1 MLQDSFGRRF
11 YYLRLSVTDIC
22 NFRCNYCLP
31 DGFQCDKSTP
41 DFLSL
46 KEISVFA
53 KAFAI
58 LGTEKIRLTGGEPA
72 LRRELPEIIAR
83 CKQIDGIK
91 KVAVTTNGYN
101 LPSVIS
107 SWHDAGLDALNV
119 SIDSL
124 NPANFKK
131 ITGHDRL
138 HKVLAGIERAQS
150 LGISS
155 IKVNAVLLKND
166 NATEIDQFIDWLKNQ
181 PVTLRFIELM
191 QTGDNEAF
199 FKAQHVSGASIIAKL
214 LKQGWQPI
222 IKTHDAGPA
231 EEFWHPDY
239 QGRIGVIRPYSKDFC
254 KSCNR
259 LRISALGKLHLCL
272 FANEGIDLREY
283 AQQEDAEQLAMAIT
297 HLITHKTPSHL
308 LHQGQSGMIQHL
320 SMLGG

>member
-11 YYLRLSVTDIC
+11 YYLRLSVTDVC

-31 DGFQCDKSTP
+31 DGFQCDKSIP
-41 DFLSL
+41 EFLSL
-46 KEISVFA
+46 KEIGVYA
-53 KAFAI
+53 KAFAA

-72 LRRELPEIIAR
+72 LRRELPEIIAQ
-83 CKQIDGIK
+83 CKQTEGIK

-101 LPSVIS
+101 LPSVID

-138 HKVLAGIERAQS
+138 HKVLVGIERAQS
-150 LGISS
+150 LGIRS
-155 IKVNAVLLKND
+155 IKINAVLLKKD
-166 NATEIDQFIDWLKNQ
+166 NASEIDQFIEWLKNK

-199 FKAQHVSGASIIAKL
+199 FKKQHLSGALIIEELINK
-214 LKQGWQPI
+214 GWQPI
-222 IKTHDAGPA
+222 IKAHDAGPA
-231 EEFWHPDY
+231 EEYWHPDF
-239 QGRIGVIRPYSKDFC
+239 QGRVGVIRPYSKDFC

-272 FANEGIDLREY
+272 FANQGIDLREY
-283 AQQEDAEQLAMAIT
+283 AQAGDAEQLSKAIT
-297 HLITHKTPSHL
+297 GLIMNKTPSHL
-308 LHQGQSGMIQHL
+308 LHQGHSGMIQHL